1 MLFLSVKP
9 EINLPSVAVSG
20 RDSSPQQEG
29 SASVD
34 LWRCD
39 DAGRVTEEET
49 GTTVVV
55 VLNMT

>member
-1 MLFLSVKP
+1 MNGDKP
-9 EINLPSVAVSG
+9 EVNLPSEAVSG
-20 RDSSPQQEG
+20 RESSTQRE
-29 SASVD
+29 ANATVD

-39 DAGRVTEEET
+39 DGDRVTGGET